1 MVTVFVHFW
10 TAKHHL
16 PKLYI
21 RAIPLPRL
29 TTVAW
34 LPFAT
39 VEEAVAV
46 VSRLVPLRAEA
57 VELMVA
63 STLTIAAK
71 SYSGTPSY
79 WKTLDP
85 QAAALLVEFGA
96 SDEKRL
102 DEIEEKVRQEL
113 YWSRQAGRWTGFS
126 LPGIPKRA
134 IFIAYLLSLV

>member
-1 MVTVFVHFW
+1 
-10 TAKHHL
+10 
-16 PKLYI
+16 
-21 RAIPLPRL
+21 LPRL

-39 VEEAVAV
+39 VGDAVGV

-96 SDEKRL
+96 SDEKG
-102 DEIEEKVRQEL
+102 
-113 YWSRQAGRWTGFS
+113 STS
-126 LPGIPKRA
+126 
-134 IFIAYLLSLV
+134 